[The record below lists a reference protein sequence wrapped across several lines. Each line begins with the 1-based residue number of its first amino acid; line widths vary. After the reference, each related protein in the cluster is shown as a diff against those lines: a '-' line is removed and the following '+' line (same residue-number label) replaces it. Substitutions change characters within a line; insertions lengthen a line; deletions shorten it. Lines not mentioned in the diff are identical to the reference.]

1 MKQLVRNADSR
12 YVEAMNRL
20 SGKNGRQRV
29 VAYVE
34 SYEDIFFWSTLLR
47 TLETPSRYFEVML
60 PSRTTL
66 SKGKKIALSNSLG
79 ARLGSCMIACVDA
92 DYDYLLQGVTPL
104 SEAVCKNPYI
114 FHTYAYAIEN
124 FQCYAPALHNV
135 CVMTTLNDRSIFD
148 FETFLAQYSSV
159 IYPLFIWNVW
169 CYRFGEYKN
178 FSMLDFY
185 HFVRLEQVDLRHPER
200 TLDSLRHLVNAKMA
214 RLQKTFPA
222 AKKTYKPLREELQ
235 TLGVTPETTYL
246 FMRGHD
252 LFDGVVVP
260 LLNSVCEVLHRERER
275 EIRRLANHQVQMQ
288 NELAAYQHA
297 VSTVEEM
304 LRRHTNYVSAPLYQR
319 IINDVARLLDRIDHG
334 KAPAVPQHQ
343 DFFLGKSTPEQP
355 GSQSPAKVSVPLSK
369 SNS

>member
-1 MKQLVRNADSR
+1 M
-12 YVEAMNRL
+12 
-20 SGKNGRQRV
+20 
-29 VAYVE
+29 
-34 SYEDIFFWSTLLR
+34 
-47 TLETPSRYFEVML
+47 
-60 PSRTTL
+60 
-66 SKGKKIALSNSLG
+66 
-79 ARLGSCMIACVDA
+79 
-92 DYDYLLQGVTPL
+92 
-104 SEAVCKNPYI
+104 CKNPYI

-319 IINDVARLLDRIDHG
+319 IIDDVARLLDRIDHG
-334 KAPAVPQHQ
+334 NAPAVPQRQ

>member
-1 MKQLVRNADSR
+1 
-12 YVEAMNRL
+12 MNRL

-47 TLETPSRYFEVML
+47 TLETPLRYFEVML

-148 FETFLAQYSSV
+148 FETFLSQYSSV
-159 IYPLFIWNVW
+159 IYPLFVWNIW

-185 HFVRLEQVDLRHPER
+185 HIVQLGQVDLRHPER
-200 TLDSLRHLVNAKMA
+200 TLEHLRHLVNAKMA
-214 RLQKTFPA
+214 RLQKAYPR
-222 AKKTYKPLREELQ
+222 AKKTYKPLRDELQ
-235 TLGVTPETTYL
+235 ALGVTPETTYL

-252 LFDGVVVP
+252 LFDGIVAP
-260 LLNSVCEVLHRERER
+260 LLDSVCEVLRRERER
-275 EIRRLANHQVQMQ
+275 EIRRLATHNVQMQ
-288 NELAAYQHA
+288 NELSAYQHS

-304 LRRHTNYVSAPLYQR
+304 LRKHTTYVSAPLYQR
-319 IINDVARLLDRIDHG
+319 IISDVSHLLEAVDNG
-334 KAPAVPQHQ
+334 NAPAVPQRHAS
-343 DFFLGKSTPEQP
+343 LGGETSERPI
-355 GSQSPAKVSVPLSK
+355 SQSPAKVSSPLS
-369 SNS
+369 SNSSYPKA

>member
-92 DYDYLLQGVTPL
+92 DY
-104 SEAVCKNPYI
+104 
-114 FHTYAYAIEN
+114 
-124 FQCYAPALHNV
+124 
-135 CVMTTLNDRSIFD
+135 
-148 FETFLAQYSSV
+148 
-159 IYPLFIWNVW
+159 YPLFIWNVW

-288 NELAAYQHA
+288 NELAAYQHV

-319 IINDVARLLDRIDHG
+319 IIDDVARLLDRIDHG
-334 KAPAVPQHQ
+334 NAPAVPQRQ